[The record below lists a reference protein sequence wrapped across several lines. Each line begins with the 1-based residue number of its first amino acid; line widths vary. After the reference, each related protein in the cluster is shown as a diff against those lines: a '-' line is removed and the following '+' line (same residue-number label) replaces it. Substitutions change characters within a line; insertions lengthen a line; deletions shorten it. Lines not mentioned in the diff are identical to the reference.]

1 MIMTIFKQL
10 FSLLWAFFD
19 VIMFLAAAVTINVT
33 MYHVGWLA
41 FGICLTI
48 TFILAG
54 FVSEIIQVRQQK

>member
-1 MIMTIFKQL
+1 MNIFKQF

-19 VIMFLAAAVTINVT
+19 VIMFLAAAITINVT
-33 MYHVGWLA
+33 MYFVGWLA

-54 FVSEIIQVRQQK
+54 LLSEAIQARQ

>member
-1 MIMTIFKQL
+1 MKIFKTF

-19 VIMFLAAAVTINVT
+19 VIMFLAAAITINVT
-33 MYHVGWLA
+33 MYFVGWLA

-54 FVSEIIQVRQQK
+54 LISELAPRKEDK

>member
-1 MIMTIFKQL
+1 MKIFKTF

-19 VIMFLAAAVTINVT
+19 VIMFLAAAITINVT
-33 MYHVGWLA
+33 MYFAGWLA

-54 FVSEIIQVRQQK
+54 LVSELAPRKEDK

>member
-1 MIMTIFKQL
+1 MMIFKQL

-19 VIMFLAAAVTINVT
+19 VIMFLAAAITINVT
-33 MYHVGWLA
+33 MYCVGWLA

-54 FVSEIIQVRQQK
+54 LISELAPRKEDK

>member
-1 MIMTIFKQL
+1 MKIFKTF

-19 VIMFLAAAVTINVT
+19 VIMFFAAAITINVT
-33 MYHVGWLA
+33 MYFAGWLA

-54 FVSEIIQVRQQK
+54 LISELAPRKEDK